1 MPPFSFLKSSR
12 RNSQQMARNDSSVQ
26 PAHDAPEKV
35 QRRQS
40 KRDYFRSLLR
50 ISSESRTNR
59 RRSSQLA
66 MPEQPTSPINK
77 PLPPPPPPG
86 TETEPVKAPI
96 KLERIMSPIALP
108 DLHKIFSGA
117 PQFFARSE
125 GHHTGAPHPS
135 VAFPWDTNL
144 EIRDLSDHIQIQ
156 DEAWGC
162 VTAWPHITV
171 QVSRNAEATKIH
183 HEKCRAHFLPRCRE
197 RPNMLSMQGIER
209 GTMGYQAALEIG
221 VADALE
227 IPNED
232 SDSSPEA
239 ISEHRKKFLNG
250 KDGLRPITDSTL
262 IDRLLSVSEVYHED
276 PLKHR
281 RLNVQLYTE
290 IFTQLLFPPSRV
302 TDSDDPY
309 SLQVQI
315 EALIKVLAAPMVWV
329 DFTLVEWRIRLGQI
343 LWGTPTDPEGDE
355 IAINNEVIYEPGTQ
369 KYWLLLQIL
378 LSCELLVR
386 LDAISMNIDH
396 GLEAPKLSEI
406 HKFDKNATT
415 SVRWSML
422 LARAWLENIRVEKL
436 DHDAVPEAKP
446 AGWLA
451 TLTGGAHTETITKD
465 ELAEVRFH
473 GRHQARQLS
482 GLLHFARKM
491 AWPGLDEITTKV
503 SSDGIKITDS
513 IHGTP
518 IGTPLSM
525 STNRSSSYFS
535 NRRPKVRRG
544 LSLHRNIS
552 AIIHPAGW
560 LSNSYISGLIL
571 PGEALG
577 HFLISTLLEHDLS
590 AVSRLGEEANLYGG
604 FIYSGRS
611 FWSTACIIGRV
622 LAAKKGATECMG
634 WISSDVVPNGA
645 SEGWVDVDVDT
656 DIQDDPDKKG
666 PKPRLWQKQAVE
678 RDGDVIGGAD
688 ISSVLPGDFV
698 LPSDESVQQPLSVI
712 LESLDLDLIDSVR
725 DSPTE
730 EDPTP
735 LTDASDMPAIRT
747 YSASMRFMVEID
759 GEKKKEVN
767 ISLSHDVHFVTAH
780 PCVSSPH
787 TEILKSPMSPSFQ
800 PLEQTPASQ
809 ATSPEPPKG
818 HPLHK
823 AFTYT
828 KIPLSSLLSLPASTP
843 FSSLLSSSL
852 SPPSTSR
859 AQSPIPSPFDQTIHS
874 TTHTTSST
882 IPKVLVIDCTDQT
895 MDLSAFPQR
904 PMPSPHAPHPK
915 RRGFGS
921 DLEALARGVCAER
934 GWNALV
940 SRRGR
945 GCLGCAIREAGALGW
960 RVVLRVA

>member
-1 MPPFSFLKSSR
+1 
-12 RNSQQMARNDSSVQ
+12 MARNDSGAQ
-26 PAHDAPEKV
+26 LAHDAPEKV

-40 KRDYFRSLLR
+40 RRDYFRSLLR

-59 RRSSQLA
+59 RRSGQLA
-66 MPEQPTSPINK
+66 SSSNLPSSLSKLPEQSTSPMNK
-77 PLPPPPPPG
+77 PLPPPPPPD
-86 TETEPVKAPI
+86 TQTAEPPVKAPV

-108 DLHKIFSGA
+108 DLQKIFSGA

-135 VAFPWDTNL
+135 VAFPWNTNL

-171 QVSRNAEATKIH
+171 QVSRNPEATKEH

-209 GTMGYQAALEIG
+209 GTMGYQAALEMG

-227 IPNED
+227 IPNEN
-232 SDSSPEA
+232 SDGSPEV
-239 ISEHRKKFLNG
+239 ISEHRKKFLNK
-250 KDGLRPITDSTL
+250 KDGLRPLTDSML

-281 RLNVQLYTE
+281 RPNVQLYTE
-290 IFTQLLFPPSRV
+290 LFTQLLFPPSRV

-343 LWGTPTDPEGDE
+343 LWGVSTDSEGDE
-355 IAINNEVIYEPGTQ
+355 IEINNEVIHEPGTQ
-369 KYWLLLQIL
+369 RYWLLLQVL

-415 SVRWSML
+415 SVRWSLL
-422 LARAWLENIRVEKL
+422 LARAWLENIRIEKP
-436 DHDAVPEAKP
+436 DHEAVPEAKP

-451 TLTGGAHTETITKD
+451 TLTGGGHTEAIAKD
-465 ELAEVRFH
+465 GFAGVRFH

-491 AWPGLDEITTKV
+491 AWPGLDDITTKI
-503 SSDGIKITDS
+503 SADGIKITDS
-513 IHGTP
+513 IQGTP
-518 IGTPLSM
+518 TGTPLSM

-535 NRRPKVRRG
+535 NRRPKARRG
-544 LSLHRNIS
+544 PSVHRNIS

-571 PGEALG
+571 PGEGLS
-577 HFLISTLLEHDLS
+577 HFLISTLLEHDLG
-590 AVSRLGEEANLYGG
+590 AMSRLGEEANLYGG
-604 FIYSGRS
+604 FIYSERS
-611 FWSTACIIGRV
+611 FWSTASIIGRV
-622 LAAKKGATECMG
+622 LAARKGATECMG
-634 WISSDVVPNGA
+634 WISSDVIPNGA
-645 SEGWVDVDVDT
+645 SEGWVDVDIDT

-678 RDGDVIGGAD
+678 RDGNVIGGAD
-688 ISSVLPGDFV
+688 ISSVLAGDFV
-698 LPSDESVQQPLSVI
+698 LPSDESIQQPLSVT
-712 LESLDLDLIDSVR
+712 LESLDLAIVDSVH
-725 DSPTE
+725 DTPTE
-730 EDPTP
+730 DDPTP
-735 LTDASDMPAIRT
+735 LSDASDMPATRT
-747 YSASMRFMVEID
+747 YSASMRFMVAVN
-759 GEKKKEVN
+759 GEDKKEIN
-767 ISLSHDVHFVTAH
+767 ISLLHDVHFVTAH

-787 TEILKSPMSPSFQ
+787 TEILKSPISPSFQ
-800 PLEQTPASQ
+800 ALDQTPTSPP
-809 ATSPEPPKG
+809 TSPEPPKG

-828 KIPLSSLLSLPASTP
+828 KIPLSSLLTLPSNTP
-843 FSSLLSSSL
+843 FSSILS
-852 SPPSTSR
+852 PSTSTT
-859 AQSPIPSPFDQTIHS
+859 QTPLTSPTPISPFNQPLHS
-874 TTHTTSST
+874 TAHTTSSA

-895 MDLSAFPQR
+895 MDISAFSQR
-904 PMPSPHAPHPK
+904 PLPSPRAQHPK

-921 DLEALARGVCAER
+921 DLEVLGRGLCAER
-934 GWNALV
+934 GWNALDRK
-940 SRRGR
+940 S
-945 GCLGCAIREAGALGW
+945 
-960 RVVLRVA
+960 VV